1 MTERQ
6 GVRLGASLED
16 LVVQTL
22 SIDTATMGWKRPF
35 PFVGTAGSTLGNF
48 YWHGRV
54 IPAQIFGR
62 PGPRFDSGLFLSV
75 RARQGK
81 R

>member
-22 SIDTATMGWKRPF
+22 SNDTATNGLETAP
-35 PFVGTAGSTLGNF
+35 PPAGTAVYSL
-48 YWHGRV
+48 
-54 IPAQIFGR
+54 AK
-62 PGPRFDSGLFLSV
+62 FLL
-75 RARQGK
+75 ARQGNPWPIPWGPGPP